1 MKSFKDILHPE
12 MSDSE
17 YLDMPYETKYTEIV
31 EALGYESVKKCIPF
45 SLKSLQEAYETDE
58 NLNNLG
64 IGTWDKAAGFSYNM
78 SHRGGMG
85 NYLCIGS
92 PLITQYRN
100 IGVTQYSCAD
110 GVCILKQCAKMWIE
124 ETARS

>member
-17 YLDMPYETKYTEIV
+17 YLDMPYEIKYTEIV
-31 EALGYESVKKCIPF
+31 EALGYEFVKKCIPF
-45 SLKSLQEAYETDE
+45 SLKELQEAYETDE

-64 IGTWDKAAGFSYNM
+64 IGTWDEAAGFSCNM
-78 SHRGGMG
+78 SYRGGMG
-85 NYLCIGS
+85 KYLRIGS
-92 PLITQYRN
+92 PLTTRYRN

-124 ETARS
+124 ETAWN